1 MKQQLAELI
10 FEELPGR
17 EGNIGLI
24 TLNRQSVLN
33 ALNHAM
39 ITVLDEQL
47 CRWQSQST
55 IKAVVIR
62 ASEGRAFCAG
72 GDIRYVYE
80 HKQAGDT
87 ALADYFID
95 EYNLNQ
101 RIHDF
106 TKPYIA
112 LQDGITMGGGVGISL
127 HGSHRVGTERLA
139 FAMPETG
146 IGFYPDVGT
155 THFLANMPHKI
166 GYYLGLTG
174 ARISAADS
182 LATGIIQQ
190 LVKRESFLNIIFSL
204 LETPLPDNESVTAII
219 KKFALK
225 APHSELMSH
234 AEEIAMCFSKKTI
247 EEILQTLEACTS
259 EWPRRVART
268 LKSKSPTSLKVT
280 LHALQTAEQLS
291 FSECIEMEKRVTL
304 NFGKYPDFFE
314 GIRATII
321 DKDRKPIWSPS
332 TLNDVTPAQVA
343 EYFN

>member
-17 EGNIGLI
+17 EGSIGLI

-39 ITVLDEQL
+39 INVLDEQL
-47 CRWQSQST
+47 CRWQSQPT

-80 HKQAGDT
+80 HKQAEDA

-95 EYNLNQ
+95 EYNLNH
-101 RIHDF
+101 RIYHF

-112 LQDGITMGGGVGISL
+112 LQDGITMGGGAGISL
-127 HGSHRVGTERLA
+127 HGSHRVGTERLT

-190 LVKRESFLNIIFSL
+190 LVKRESFLNIIFAL
-204 LETPLPDNESVTAII
+204 LEAPLPDNESVTKII

-225 APHSELMSH
+225 APHSELMAH
-234 AEEIAMCFSKKTI
+234 AEEIARCFSKKTI
-247 EEILQTLEACTS
+247 EEILQTLETSAS
-259 EWPRRVART
+259 EWSRRVART

-291 FSECIEMEKRVTL
+291 FSECIAMEKNVTL
-304 NFGKYPDFFE
+304 NFVKNADFFE

-321 DKDRKPIWSPS
+321 DKDRKPNWSPP
-332 TLNDVTPAQVA
+332 TLDEVTLEKVA
-343 EYFN
+343 CYFN